1 MAAPQ
6 NLTPDS
12 RQILDQIEYHATTH
26 KIGWRD
32 LVTMLEEVA
41 DVEESHGGGK
51 VTVRLDN
58 EKLVIE
64 KPENG
69 PVSEHTVLELR
80 RMFKHAGW
88 MG

>member
-26 KIGWRD
+26 KIGWND
-32 LVTMLEEVA
+32 LVTMLKEVA
-41 DVEESHGGGK
+41 EVEESHGGGK
-51 VTVRLDN
+51 IVVRLDN
-58 EKLVIE
+58 ERLEIRRPDGV
-64 KPENG
+64 
-69 PVSEHTVLELR
+69 PVSEATVLELR